1 VPEAGGGGGAGGGMG
16 GRGGM
21 GGGGVSPSS
30 GYSFGPSPGPGM
42 VGEVT
47 DTGGAGAGAG
57 GFGSG
62 QPTSNAISGITS
74 ALSKGL
80 TNAASAIGGVK
91 TMPTPVQSGPFP
103 TINQYAPT
111 LIGRRTQPAY

>member
-1 VPEAGGGGGAGGGMG
+1 
-16 GRGGM
+16 
-21 GGGGVSPSS
+21 
-30 GYSFGPSPGPGM
+30 M

-47 DTGGAGAGAG
+47 DTGGAGAG

-80 TNAASAIGGVK
+80 TNAASAIGSVK

-103 TINQYAPT
+103 SINQYAPT